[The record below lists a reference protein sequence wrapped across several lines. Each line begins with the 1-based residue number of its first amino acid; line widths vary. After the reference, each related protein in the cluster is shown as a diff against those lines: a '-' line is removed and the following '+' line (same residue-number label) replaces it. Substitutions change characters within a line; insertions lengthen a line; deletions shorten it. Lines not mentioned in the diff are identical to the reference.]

1 MVSILTCTNHES
13 SNLWSAVKIAYCR
26 SGGQPGGPT
35 LGEVFRASG
44 SGPPRNFSGPR
55 ERAAFGREREVLR
68 ASGAGG
74 PTDGEANGRPR
85 TPGGVVPQDEVVVD
99 DVRS

>member
-1 MVSILTCTNHES
+1 MC
-13 SNLWSAVKIAYCR
+13 SAVKYRTVGQVASQVEPLWVR
-26 SGGQPGGPT
+26 S
-35 LGEVFRASG
+35 SG
-44 SGPPRNFSGPR
+44 SDPPRNFSGPR

-99 DVRS
+99 DVRSSDEILGY